1 MNAAAFPPGD
11 EGPSS
16 DPVRANSVAD
26 MVGKMR
32 WVSRRV
38 AGLGLLFA
46 QLQGQMLF
54 GRDRLPGRVAT
65 RVVISQ
71 VSQPSN
77 TARARAASPRSREPA
92 SAVSAARSSLV
103 AESGDRPV
111 VLGTCESMP
120 QGNQPAKR
128 WSSRQILLRKMARGP
143 LPN

>member
-1 MNAAAFPPGD
+1 MKEANEGD
-11 EGPSS
+11 WMTAIW
-16 DPVRANSVAD
+16 VRQCLTLIAVEQHD
-26 MVGKMR
+26 
-32 WVSRRV
+32 V

-77 TARARAASPRSREPA
+77 TAPARSASPRSREPA

-111 VLGTCESMP
+111 VLGTCELMP